1 MKRLSIIIAMIVA
14 LWANATNAG
23 HKGDTLETYNMFW
36 SQLPVICGNTMDVA
50 VYLEEHDF
58 KLESVSTGRAG
69 ASAEGEPVFMV
80 SYFVKEDKTESIPVV
95 TALPKGDESCM
106 LYRSFDLTLQGQN
119 L

>member
-69 ASAEGEPVFMV
+69 ASGLFFVRLHVGVV
-80 SYFVKEDKTESIPVV
+80 SYALMWLSSILGNQTGVS
-95 TALPKGDESCM
+95 E
-106 LYRSFDLTLQGQN
+106 
-119 L
+119 